1 MPFSK
6 EDVARAADAIEKATF
21 PDDGGEHFELE
32 FRLGMIDARHRTR
45 AFRPEITKVVFDAIV
60 RGLRTNPKWTDVE
73 ETHTVDHATRD
84 GVRTTVDVQNQGLPR
99 KYMKKT
105 RIFNED
111 LKNTDANAVFDVRIS
126 GSRER
131 AIEEVPEQ
139 HQHQQQQKP
148 VSIREKKRTS
158 FQYKFWRY
166 DATEVTTH
174 YDANRDKDEDRKTTY
189 ELELELV
196 DPTQVVGR
204 PRDYVEYIVNYGLL
218 LCGDM
223 MRMISIYTG
232 RP

>member
-6 EDVARAADAIEKATF
+6 EDVARAADAIEKATQST
-21 PDDGGEHFELE
+21 EEHHFELE
-32 FRLGMIDARHRTR
+32 FRLGMIDTRRR

-84 GVRTTVDVQNQGLPR
+84 GVRTTVDVQNQDLPR

-111 LKNTDANAVFDVRIS
+111 LENADANAVFDVRIS

-131 AIEEVPEQ
+131 TIEEVSQ
-139 HQHQQQQKP
+139 QQQQQQQKP

-158 FQYKFWRY
+158 FRYKFWRY

-196 DPTQVVGR
+196 DPSQVVGR

>member
-6 EDVARAADAIEKATF
+6 EDVARATDAIEKATRSA
-21 PDDGGEHFELE
+21 EEHHFELE
-32 FRLGMIDARHRTR
+32 FRLGMIDARRR

-84 GVRTTVDVQNQGLPR
+84 GVRATVDVQNQGLP
-99 KYMKKT
+99 KQYMKKT
-105 RIFNED
+105 RVFNED
-111 LKNTDANAVFDVRIS
+111 LENADVNAVFDVRIS
-126 GSRER
+126 GSREQR
-131 AIEEVPEQ
+131 LEE
-139 HQHQQQQKP
+139 QQQQP

-158 FQYKFWRY
+158 FRYKFWRY

-196 DPTQVVGR
+196 DPSQVVGR